1 MATVLGFFLK
11 QFSDQVLRKCQ
22 LKTVDLKLK
31 IWAKKIPHSLEI
43 NIKINFFIIFH
54 NFKSFSILA

>member
-31 IWAKKIPHSLEI
+31 IWAKKKLYSLEKNI
-43 NIKINFFIIFH
+43 NILLKYEQQQ
-54 NFKSFSILA
+54 LLL